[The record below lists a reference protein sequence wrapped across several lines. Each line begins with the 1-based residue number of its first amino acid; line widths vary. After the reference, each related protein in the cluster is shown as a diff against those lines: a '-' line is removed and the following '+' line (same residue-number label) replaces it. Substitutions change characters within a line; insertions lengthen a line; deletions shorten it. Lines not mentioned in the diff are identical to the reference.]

1 MSKLR
6 FLHPGGIEVA
16 KCSLTVIAWSV
27 KLQARALCF
36 YFYRTPAFRSVV
48 MLHGAGWSVC

>member
-6 FLHPGGIEVA
+6 FLHPGGIEMA

-48 MLHGAGWSVC
+48 MLHGTGWSVC